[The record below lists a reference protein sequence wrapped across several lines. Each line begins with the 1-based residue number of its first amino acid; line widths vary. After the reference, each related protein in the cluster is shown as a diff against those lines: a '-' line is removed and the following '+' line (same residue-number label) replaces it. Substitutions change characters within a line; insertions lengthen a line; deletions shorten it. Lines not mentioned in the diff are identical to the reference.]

1 MAEIELISYIPE
13 TGSYKIFYP
22 KSFYIEETDDN
33 ILTITSPDTSST
45 LTLTGYQASLDV
57 DEKILTDF
65 FQEFTEDYTPVSEII
80 KETTDKRFFLE
91 RRFKRNNINWVWW
104 GLAKENQIILISAN
118 SEDELSVG
126 DYNLYRFMMDGMEIY
141 PSAFED

>member
-33 ILTITSPDTSST
+33 ILTITSPDTSSN